1 MNANHVK
8 FVGPKSDGAKTGA
21 SPLAALAAA
30 GVSVWLDAFSRGLLT
45 SGSFARDVAAGRVV
59 GVTTNP
65 SIFAASIG
73 KSEDYDDQI
82 DDLRSTGV
90 SVGEAI
96 RMLTTT
102 DVRDAC
108 DVLRPVYDA
117 TGRVDGRVS
126 IEVDPLLAREAE
138 ATIAE
143 ARQLWW
149 LVDRPNVMI
158 KIPATREGL
167 TAIRAAI
174 GAGISI
180 NVTLIFSL
188 ERYAE
193 VVDAYI
199 GGLEDARAAGRD
211 LASIQSVASFFI
223 SRIDTEVDKRLDA
236 MQPGSPLR
244 GTAAVASG
252 RLAYEHH
259 EAILASPRWKA
270 LAAVG
275 ATPQRPLWASTS
287 VKDLAYPDTKYVVDL
302 VAPGTV
308 NTMPPATID
317 AVADHGVIPADSVT
331 GTYDGARA
339 ALAALAAAGIDMADV
354 TRVLEDEGV
363 AKFADAWRALEDGIK
378 SALTA

>member
-1 MNANHVK
+1 MNAHHVK
-8 FVGPKSDGAKTGA
+8 FVSPNHGAT
-21 SPLAALAAA
+21 PLSALAAA
-30 GVSVWLDAFSRGLLT
+30 GVSVWLDDLSRGRLT
-45 SGSFARDVAAGRVV
+45 SGSLARDVAAGRIV

-73 KSEDYDDQI
+73 EGEDYDDQI

-90 SVGEAI
+90 SVGEAV
-96 RMLTTT
+96 RMMTTT
-102 DVRDAC
+102 DVREAC

-126 IEVDPLLAREAE
+126 IEVSPLLAREAE

-149 LVDRPNVMI
+149 LVDRPNAMI

-167 TAIRAAI
+167 TAIRAAT

-188 ERYAE
+188 DRYAE
-193 VVDAYI
+193 VVDAYL
-199 GGLEDARAAGRD
+199 GGIEDARAAGLD
-211 LASIQSVASFFI
+211 PALIQSVASFFI
-223 SRIDTEVDKRLDA
+223 SRIDTEVDRRLDA
-236 MQPGSPLR
+236 MRPGSALR
-244 GTAAVASG
+244 GTAAVASA

-259 EAILASPRWKA
+259 RAVLASPRWEA
-270 LAAVG
+270 LAAAG

-287 VKDLAYPDTKYVVDL
+287 VKDLAFPDTKYVADL

-308 NTMPPATID
+308 NTMPPATLE
-317 AVADHGVIPADSVT
+317 AVADHGAIPSDSVT

-339 ALAALAAAGIDMADV
+339 ALAALAAAGVDMADV
-354 TRVLEDEGV
+354 TTMLEDEGV
-363 AKFADAWRALEDGIK
+363 RKFADAWRTLEDGIA

>member
-1 MNANHVK
+1 VS
-8 FVGPKSDGAKTGA
+8 PKAGAT
-21 SPLAALAAA
+21 PLAALAAA
-30 GVSVWLDAFSRGLLT
+30 GISIWLDDLSRGRLV
-45 SGSFARDVAAGRVV
+45 SGSLARDVAAGRIV

-73 KSEDYDDQI
+73 QSEDYDDQI

-90 SVGEAI
+90 SVGEAV
-96 RMLTTT
+96 RMMTTT
-102 DVRDAC
+102 DVREAC

-126 IEVDPLLAREAE
+126 IEVNPLLARETE

-167 TAIRAAI
+167 TAIRATI
-174 GAGISI
+174 GAGISV

-188 ERYAE
+188 DRYSE
-193 VVDAYI
+193 VVDAYL
-199 GGLEDARAAGRD
+199 GGLEDARAAGLD
-211 LASIQSVASFFI
+211 LGSIQSVASFFI
-223 SRIDTEVDKRLDA
+223 SRIDSEVDKRLDA
-236 MQPGSPLR
+236 TRPGSALR

-259 EAILASPRWKA
+259 EAVLASPRWKA
-270 LAAVG
+270 LAAAG

-287 VKDLAYPDTKYVVDL
+287 VKDPAFPDTKYVVDL

-308 NTMPPATID
+308 NTMPPATLE
-317 AVADHGVIPADSVT
+317 AVADHGVIPANSVT

-339 ALAALAAAGIDMADV
+339 ALTALAAAGVDMGDV
-354 TRVLEDEGV
+354 TTVLENDGV
-363 AKFADAWRALEDGIK
+363 QKFADAWRTLEDGVA
-378 SALTA
+378 SALSA

>member
-1 MNANHVK
+1 LNANHVK
-8 FVGPKSDGAKTGA
+8 FVTPGTEGT
-21 SPLAALAAA
+21 PLAALSAA
-30 GVSVWLDAFSRGLLT
+30 GVSIWLDDLSRGRIT
-45 SGSFARDVAAGRVV
+45 SGSLARDVATSHIV

-73 KSEDYDDQI
+73 QSEDYDDQI

-90 SVGEAI
+90 SVGEAV
-96 RMLTTT
+96 RMMTTA
-102 DVRDAC
+102 DVRQAC
-108 DVLRPVYDA
+108 DVLRSVYDA
-117 TGRVDGRVS
+117 TGRIDGRVS
-126 IEVDPLLAREAE
+126 IEVDPSLARESE

-174 GAGISI
+174 GAGISV

-188 ERYAE
+188 ARYAE
-193 VVDAYI
+193 VVSAYI
-199 GGLEDARAAGRD
+199 GGLEDARDAGLD
-211 LASIQSVASFFI
+211 LARIQSVASFFV
-223 SRIDTEVDKRLDA
+223 SRIDTEVDARLDA
-236 MQPGSPLR
+236 RSPGSSLR
-244 GTAAVASG
+244 GTAALASA

-259 EAILASPRWKA
+259 QDVLASVRWKA
-270 LAAVG
+270 LAEHG
-275 ATPQRPLWASTS
+275 ASPQRPLWASTS
-287 VKDLAYPDTKYVVDL
+287 VKDPQFPDTMYVTGL

-308 NTMPPATID
+308 NTMPQATLE

-339 ALAALAAAGIDMADV
+339 ALAALAEAGIDLDDV

-363 AKFADAWRALEDGIK
+363 EKFAKAWRTLEDGVA
-378 SALTA
+378 SSLTA